1 MPNSQ
6 KERNESPICCIFF
19 CEFDHVYGPKL
30 TYQVPEDIVSEDKF
44 NALNVYLIPKKEL
57 EGRLITV
64 NSNDLKVIGFPV
76 GLDGPQ
82 FPRNR
87 LIFNLCF
94 VCASAMRT
102 VQYEPVVKKL
112 AQYLINLEKECGF
125 ISNNETKSTLP
136 KIMAQIRDKL
146 TANRSC
152 ELPITASTTIY
163 LKVARVRPK
172 PDPVEDHDV
181 PIFLTSEGSI
191 VPSEWDLTT
200 QQVISFIDGNRHVA
214 KIASE
219 ADVEV
224 SLVKACIQNMIY
236 YEIITLIPI
245 FQYSNVFVT
254 TPKISNLVESTELQ
268 EECLRFVAKSPS
280 SKPNFRSVFQ
290 FYCNMTPGVTLKDLC
305 IRLNPSH
312 NGIDEKKLVH
322 FGSLKSLIRRL
333 NKYPILVDS
342 PDSTSIAHQRGI
354 YRFFDGNHS
363 YDKIC
368 TEMSKSHAELEEK
381 VERHPSAVVCWK

>member
-1 MPNSQ
+1 M
-6 KERNESPICCIFF
+6 
-19 CEFDHVYGPKL
+19 
-30 TYQVPEDIVSEDKF
+30 
-44 NALNVYLIPKKEL
+44 
-57 EGRLITV
+57 
-64 NSNDLKVIGFPV
+64 
-76 GLDGPQ
+76 
-82 FPRNR
+82 
-87 LIFNLCF
+87 
-94 VCASAMRT
+94 
-102 VQYEPVVKKL
+102 
-112 AQYLINLEKECGF
+112 
-125 ISNNETKSTLP
+125 
-136 KIMAQIRDKL
+136 
-146 TANRSC
+146 
-152 ELPITASTTIY
+152 
-163 LKVARVRPK
+163 
-172 PDPVEDHDV
+172 
-181 PIFLTSEGSI
+181 
-191 VPSEWDLTT
+191 
-200 QQVISFIDGNRHVA
+200 ISFIDGNRHVA